1 MFPATGHGGNNIRS
15 YLFLSDAAQK
25 VFPVTRIERA
35 IVADTDSGPPPAE
48 AAPSSSAWS
57 DSRSFKAS
65 AGLRRLEDYI
75 RRDETSLVRQR
86 AILAECE
93 GPARAIAEA
102 TVAEYEQALA
112 ALYRRRAKLLAKA
125 WLLAK
130 A

>member
-1 MFPATGHGGNNIRS
+1 M
-15 YLFLSDAAQK
+15 
-25 VFPVTRIERA
+25 TRIERA
-35 IVADTDSGPPPAE
+35 SVADTDSGQE
-48 AAPSSSAWS
+48 AAETALSNSAWS
-57 DSRSFKAS
+57 DSRSFKAP
-65 AGLRRLEDYI
+65 AGLRRLDDYI

-125 WLLAK
+125 
-130 A
+130 